1 MGYIPSYV
9 VKTLMFSLI
18 FTFLFSFLTFVFVGT
33 TFGSYSNT
41 TGITPY
47 DIGIGGG
54 WMNTDEQNL
63 TYNSGWIYFNSTAMG
78 GYEYR
83 GFYGTGVWGSQ
94 NYTSFMAH
102 TSGLFGMYFWTH
114 MYVDVY
120 NYQYSYIN
128 ASDII
133 ANFDTSK
140 NYTKTYWRAFYD
152 HDDKGWDIYVFFR
165 DYDSNRNNITA
176 ALMDDGICNVVIAK
190 QWSIKQA
197 GFYDFVFWYGNM
209 INPFSVGYG
218 VTGIQIIAL
227 FMQLLTLINIVM
239 LIILGKYLVSEW
251 I

>member
-1 MGYIPSYV
+1 MTGVQTCALPIY
-9 VKTLMFSLI
+9 
-18 FTFLFSFLTFVFVGT
+18 
-33 TFGSYSNT
+33 T

-54 WMNTDEQNL
+54 WMNTDEKNL
-63 TYNSGWIYFNSTAMG
+63 TYGSGWIYFNSTAMG
-78 GYEYR
+78 GYEYAGIYESDTYGSHEIR
-83 GFYGTGVWGSQ
+83 LCDHIPGFL
-94 NYTSFMAH
+94 
-102 TSGLFGMYFWTH
+102 GLPHWTN
-114 MYVDVY
+114 MYVDTY
-120 NYQYSYIN
+120 NYAHQHLN

-140 NYTKTYWRAFYD
+140 NYTKTYWRAYSD

-190 QWSIKQA
+190 QWSVKQA

-239 LIILGKYLVSEW
+239 LIILTKYLVSEW